1 MSTTNRHKKGDI
13 RYDADGE
20 IERFV
25 NYNKT
30 CRNGEYWV
38 KEDRY
43 RAMIEKYEEN
53 KQRAK
58 EKRDDT
64 IIMKKMRVDIENH
77 GGEAPE
83 NATEGELWAIY
94 KHHVLPELEAH
105 QALVEESRTL
115 NQELT

>member
-1 MSTTNRHKKGDI
+1 MVTPNKHRKGDV
-13 RYDADGE
+13 RLDADGE

-25 NYNKT
+25 QYKKS

-38 KEDRY
+38 KEDHYIKILEKQEVY
-43 RAMIEKYEEN
+43 RANAKKKY
-53 KQRAK
+53 
-58 EKRDDT
+58 DDT
-64 IIMKKMRVDIENH
+64 IIMKKMRVGIADH

-94 KHHVLPELEAH
+94 KHYVLPELEAH